1 MYIGLIIAET
11 VRAVRLK
18 RCMRVA
24 RTVERLDAAKSVA
37 HDKITSRSGDKGRR
51 RLIRASPGGR
61 RSRSSS
67 ERRCQSTF
75 DCRRDTPMTGYKRR
89 SRQNGQRTA
98 RLGASRPEHTRRPP
112 RAAITAPHGQHTPS
126 RYRNVADRRPTLGG
140 NNVRITRRGTR
151 RLINVSRRRVAVNE
165 ISTERRKRVSK

>member
-1 MYIGLIIAET
+1 M
-11 VRAVRLK
+11 RLK

-98 RLGASRPEHTRRPP
+98 RLGASRAEHTRCPPCVRRSRRRTVNIRPVVIVTSTTDD
-112 RAAITAPHGQHTPS
+112 RRSAAIT
-126 RYRNVADRRPTLGG
+126 
-140 NNVRITRRGTR
+140 
-151 RLINVSRRRVAVNE
+151 
-165 ISTERRKRVSK
+165 